1 MDVSWRND
9 FRERTRVI
17 GRVGRDLGRD
27 LRQGASRDLN
37 ALRALPAWVR
47 ETILCLFIF
56 AVLLGAAHSEH
67 GMSSG
72 IVSLAK
78 GAVSTDITYDE
89 VKAFALSLPDRLK
102 SFAAL
107 DLRNFWSRS
116 VTGSPT
122 ELAWPVTGEITSYF
136 GWRANPGSSGM
147 SLHQGI
153 DIDAPKGTEVSVVLN
168 GVVRDVRESPLY
180 GLVVEVE
187 HGGGITTLYGHL
199 DSAAVKKDQKLSQ
212 GDVIGTVGESGNAT
226 GPHLHFEL
234 RKDGI
239 EVDPM
244 TLLPPLV
251 KGP

>member
-37 ALRALPAWVR
+37 ALSFASMGE

-89 VKAFALSLPDRLK
+89 
-102 SFAAL
+102 
-107 DLRNFWSRS
+107 
-116 VTGSPT
+116 
-122 ELAWPVTGEITSYF
+122 
-136 GWRANPGSSGM
+136 
-147 SLHQGI
+147 
-153 DIDAPKGTEVSVVLN
+153 
-168 GVVRDVRESPLY
+168 
-180 GLVVEVE
+180 
-187 HGGGITTLYGHL
+187 
-199 DSAAVKKDQKLSQ
+199 
-212 GDVIGTVGESGNAT
+212 
-226 GPHLHFEL
+226 
-234 RKDGI
+234 
-239 EVDPM
+239 
-244 TLLPPLV
+244 
-251 KGP
+251 